1 MKICKND
8 SEIILYPVTEC
19 SKCAIKTLTGH
30 CNWFKIVGTHDSLEC
45 GGIRVNI
52 LSDIFKL

>member
-8 SEIILYPVTEC
+8 SEIILYPVSKC
-19 SKCAIKTLTGH
+19 SNCAIKTRAG
-30 CNWFKIVGTHDSLEC
+30 CKWFKIIGTHNSSDC
-45 GGIRVNI
+45 GGIRVDI